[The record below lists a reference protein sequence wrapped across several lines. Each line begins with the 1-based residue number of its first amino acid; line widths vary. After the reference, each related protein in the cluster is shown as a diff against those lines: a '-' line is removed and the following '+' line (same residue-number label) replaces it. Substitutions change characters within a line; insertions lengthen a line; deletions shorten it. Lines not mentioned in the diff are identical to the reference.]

1 MLSAV
6 YTAYIMAG
14 KIPQDF
20 INELLTRTD
29 IVDIIDAYVPLKKTG
44 KNHKACCPF
53 HDEKTPSFS
62 VNQDKQFYY
71 CFGCTASGTVITFLM
86 EYLHM
91 GFVEA
96 IEDLASRAGMEIPR
110 EASDSSAPANQSSK
124 LYALMESA
132 TTYYSNQLKDNKSK
146 NNIINYLKKRNINK
160 ETIVEF
166 ELGFAPP
173 GWDNLISHLGKSEE
187 SIKELLDAGIII
199 KNDRGNYYD
208 RFRDRLIFPIRD
220 QRGRVIGFGGRV
232 LDNQTPKYLNSPETL
247 IFQKGKELYGL
258 FQARKVQKDLSEL
271 YVVEGYMDVIALAQF
286 DIKNVVATLGT
297 AATNE
302 HIEKMFRIS
311 NKLIFC
317 FDGDAAGVRAA
328 WRALENSLSFLK
340 NGKQVYFIFLPS
352 KEDPDTFVRKNGKDA
367 FLNTEMLT
375 PLSEFLFNSIGDNIN
390 LEVPEG
396 RSEMINK
403 TLPFLA
409 KLPPD
414 AYKDIVIK
422 ELSKITH
429 YEIDDIQKQL
439 SKTSKKDIVGTRE
452 NKNTTDQNKGI
463 EKIRW
468 LIRCLLHQ
476 PSLALDVKST
486 DSLLL
491 LKSSGANFLCKLIEL
506 IKENPNIT
514 VAGILENW
522 RDTQFEKRL
531 CDLASAEDEFKEI
544 GVTNAVFT
552 DAINGLIDAH
562 QKEFETFKTKNSPL
576 ELTDEEKSKYREMQK
591 STQDT

>member
-1 MLSAV
+1 MC
-6 YTAYIMAG
+6 I
-14 KIPQDF
+14 
-20 INELLTRTD
+20 R
-29 IVDIIDAYVPLKKTG
+29 
-44 KNHKACCPF
+44 
-53 HDEKTPSFS
+53 
-62 VNQDKQFYY
+62 
-71 CFGCTASGTVITFLM
+71 
-86 EYLHM
+86 
-91 GFVEA
+91 
-96 IEDLASRAGMEIPR
+96 
-110 EASDSSAPANQSSK
+110 DS
-124 LYALMESA
+124 
-132 TTYYSNQLKDNKSK
+132 
-146 NNIINYLKKRNINK
+146 
-160 ETIVEF
+160 
-166 ELGFAPP
+166 
-173 GWDNLISHLGKSEE
+173 
-187 SIKELLDAGIII
+187 
-199 KNDRGNYYD
+199 YYD

-486 DSLLL
+486 DSLRL

-522 RDTQFEKRL
+522 RDTKFEKRL

>member
-1 MLSAV
+1 
-6 YTAYIMAG
+6 MAG

-110 EASDSSAPANQSSK
+110 TASNSSVPANQSSK
-124 LYALMESA
+124 LYALMELA
-132 TTYYSNQLKDNKSK
+132 TEYYLNQLKDNKNK
-146 NNIINYLKKRNINK
+146 NNIINYLKKRNINE

-173 GWDNLISHLGKSEE
+173 GWDNLMLHLGKSEE
-187 SIKELLDAGIII
+187 SIKELLDTGIII
-199 KNDRGNYYD
+199 KNNRGNYYD

-232 LDNQTPKYLNSPETL
+232 LDNQTPKYLNSPETI

-271 YVVEGYMDVIALAQF
+271 YIVEGYMDVIALAQF

-439 SKTSKKDIVGTRE
+439 SKTSKNDIVGTKE

-552 DAINGLIDAH
+552 DAINGLIDKH

-576 ELTDEEKSKYREMQK
+576 ELTDEEKSKYRGMQK

>member
-1 MLSAV
+1 M
-6 YTAYIMAG
+6 
-14 KIPQDF
+14 
-20 INELLTRTD
+20 
-29 IVDIIDAYVPLKKTG
+29 
-44 KNHKACCPF
+44 
-53 HDEKTPSFS
+53 
-62 VNQDKQFYY
+62 
-71 CFGCTASGTVITFLM
+71 
-86 EYLHM
+86 
-91 GFVEA
+91 
-96 IEDLASRAGMEIPR
+96 
-110 EASDSSAPANQSSK
+110 
-124 LYALMESA
+124 
-132 TTYYSNQLKDNKSK
+132 
-146 NNIINYLKKRNINK
+146 
-160 ETIVEF
+160 
-166 ELGFAPP
+166 
-173 GWDNLISHLGKSEE
+173 
-187 SIKELLDAGIII
+187 
-199 KNDRGNYYD
+199 
-208 RFRDRLIFPIRD
+208 
-220 QRGRVIGFGGRV
+220 

-271 YVVEGYMDVIALAQF
+271 YIVEGYMDVIALAQF

-311 NKLIFC
+311 NK
-317 FDGDAAGVRAA
+317 
-328 WRALENSLSFLK
+328 
-340 NGKQVYFIFLPS
+340 QVYFIFLPS

-367 FLNTEMLT
+367 FLNTQMLT

-552 DAINGLIDAH
+552 DAINGLIDKH

-576 ELTDEEKSKYREMQK
+576 ELTDEEKSKYRGMQK

>member
-1 MLSAV
+1 
-6 YTAYIMAG
+6 MAG
-14 KIPQDF
+14 KIPQNF
-20 INELLTRTD
+20 INELIDRTD
-29 IVDIIDAYVPLKKTG
+29 IIDIIDSYVPLKKTG

-71 CFGCTASGTVITFLM
+71 CFGCNASGTVITFLM

-91 GFVEA
+91 DFVEA
-96 IEDLASRAGMEIPR
+96 VEDLASRAGMEVPR
-110 EASDSSAPANQSSK
+110 ESGSSFDQTNQSAK

-132 TTYYSNQLKDNKSK
+132 TKYYSDQLENNK

-160 ETIVEF
+160 ATAIEF

-173 GWDNLISHLGKSEE
+173 GWDNLIINLGKSKEL
-187 SIKELLDAGIII
+187 IKELLDIGVII
-199 KNDRGNYYD
+199 KSDRGGQYD
-208 RFRDRLIFPIRD
+208 RFRDRLMFPIRD

-232 LDNQTPKYLNSPETL
+232 LNNDTPKYLNSPETR
-247 IFQKGKELYGL
+247 IFQKGRELYGL
-258 FQARKVQKDLSEL
+258 FQARKSIKDLSEL

-286 DIKNVVATLGT
+286 GIKNVVATLGT

-302 HIEKMFRIS
+302 HIEKMFRIT

-317 FDGDAAGVRAA
+317 FDGDEAGERAA

-340 NGKQVYFIFLPS
+340 NSKQVYFIFLPS

-367 FLNTEMLT
+367 FISPEMLT
-375 PLSEFLFNSIGDNIN
+375 PLSEFLFNSIGNNIN
-390 LEVPEG
+390 LEVLEG

-409 KLPPD
+409 KLPHDP
-414 AYKDIVIK
+414 YKDIVIK
-422 ELSKITH
+422 KLSEITR
-429 YEIDDIQKQL
+429 YEIDDIQRQL
-439 SKTSKKDIVGTRE
+439 STS
-452 NKNTTDQNKGI
+452 NKNDLVEKKVGKSSKEKNRGI
-463 EKIRW
+463 EKVRW

-476 PSLALDVKST
+476 PSLALVLDIKST
-486 DSLLL
+486 SSLSALD
-491 LKSSGANFLCKLIEL
+491 SSGINFLCEL
-506 IKENPNIT
+506 IKLIKETPNIT

-522 RDTQFEKRL
+522 RNTKFEARL
-531 CDLASAEDEFKEI
+531 CELASEENEFKEI
-544 GVTNAVFT
+544 GVTNEVFV
-552 DAINGLIDAH
+552 DAIDGLIEAH
-562 QKEFETFKTKNSPL
+562 QKEFETFKTKSSPL
-576 ELTDEEKSKYREMQK
+576 ELSEKEKLKYREMQK